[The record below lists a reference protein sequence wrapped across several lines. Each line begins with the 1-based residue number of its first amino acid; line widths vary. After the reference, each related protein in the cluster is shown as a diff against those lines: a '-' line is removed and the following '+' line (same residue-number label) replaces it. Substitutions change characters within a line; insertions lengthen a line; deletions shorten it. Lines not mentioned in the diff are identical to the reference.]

1 MNIDE
6 VKSKLTDLE
15 KQINTNEQKLNS
27 ARSKLMVDPTAKNA
41 EEVRRLQ
48 NDAEN
53 LTTAYQ
59 SAKTL
64 ATEMQQTA
72 QREQTKKDQKQ
83 LEEIDAQAGQVRNEI
98 LKSVK
103 QLLDQAGTLQALA
116 ENHRKLAGKFGK
128 VGFQHKGAYKH
139 IFALIKDVSTWENN
153 FRRYQ
158 KSKEIGTQDK
168 TAELTPLQKAV
179 HAERYHDPN
188 ETPKRVRLINNESG
202 PESDP
207 DNIRIG

>member
-158 KSKEIGTQDK
+158 KSKEIGTQVK

>member
-6 VKSKLTDLE
+6 VKTKLTDLE
-15 KQINTNEQKLNS
+15 NQISTNDQKLEN
-27 ARSKLMVDPTAKNA
+27 AKSKLMMDPTAKNA
-41 EEVRRLQ
+41 EEVRRLKH
-48 NDAEN
+48 DAEN
-53 LTTAYQ
+53 LTDAYQ
-59 SAKTL
+59 SAKIL
-64 ATEMQQTA
+64 ANKMQHAIQH
-72 QREQTKKDQKQ
+72 EQTKKDQKQ
-83 LEEIDAQAGQVRNEI
+83 LEEIEAQAGQVRNEI

-128 VGFQHKGAYKH
+128 VGFQHKGAFKH

-158 KSKEIGTQDK
+158 KSKEIGNQDK

>member
-158 KSKEIGTQDK
+158 KSKEIGTQVK
-168 TAELTPLQKAV
+168 TAQLTPLQKAV

>member
-27 ARSKLMVDPTAKNA
+27 ARSKLMMDPTAKNA

-83 LEEIDAQAGQVRNEI
+83 LEEIEAQAGQVRNEI

-103 QLLDQAGTLQALA
+103 QLLDQAGALQALA
-116 ENHRKLAGKFGK
+116 ENHQKLAGKFGK

-139 IFALIKDVSTWENN
+139 IFALIKDVSTWERN
-153 FRRYQ
+153 FRSYQ
-158 KSKEIGTQDK
+158 KNKEIGNQDK

-202 PESDP
+202 PQSDP